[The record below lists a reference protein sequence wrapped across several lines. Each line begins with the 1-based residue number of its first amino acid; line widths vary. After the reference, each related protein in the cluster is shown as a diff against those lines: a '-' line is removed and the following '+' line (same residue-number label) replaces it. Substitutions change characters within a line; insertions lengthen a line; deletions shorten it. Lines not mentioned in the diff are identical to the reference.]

1 MKNSKQ
7 LFKRGLLSCMV
18 AALAMGFAVAQEN
31 QEETVWTDVTQY
43 FIVNPDYSN
52 GTTGWTDG
60 TAVPKVDYHNAELY
74 QTNATVLQEIT
85 GLQPGTY
92 KVTVQAF
99 HREKGNDAGA
109 NYGNNAETIQAFL
122 VAGTNEVAIRSLYS
136 EAQDESVTKHSYG
149 WPNTQQGA
157 MQYFNE
163 KHPGSYMNELVFTIE
178 EGTESI
184 TIGINSKSNSGG
196 RWTCWDNFKLY
207 KEGEFDPLALLKVQ
221 TSNLASFSEELTTL
235 GASAVAAEVNTYITT
250 YNGYTAETPAET
262 ISAAV
267 AEATNLTASISESV
281 IPAIESLNAAV
292 AASES
297 VSGKYAEDNA
307 VPASLKENLT
317 AAISDA
323 KNVLATTGLATIV
336 AAAGTEVTEVTA
348 ASKALTNFVALTQ
361 PLNKAK
367 ALADRIDAFNANK
380 ALAETD
386 AYEAV
391 ETSLTNAALGYD
403 EMATNV
409 AALNTVIRDNMT
421 AAFLGTATEENPI
434 DMTSFIVNPYIY
446 QNGVKTAN
454 PGGWTCVR
462 DNRDGDARTTS
473 EYDDSDLYAYFW
485 SGNLLTSGRYHQ
497 ELSGLPAGIYDLK
510 AVTCCNNG
518 AGNSKLWASLD
529 NETYQEV
536 NFSDD
541 SEATYLDKRDALET
555 NATVENVEVGAE
567 GVLYI
572 GVRVTSASG
581 LGKWFR
587 VDNFTLL
594 YTGSNKNRL
603 IDGVGFH
610 AAEEYIATTMNYDR
624 EFTKDTW
631 LTVCLPFAYTL
642 PEGVVAEE
650 LKSVENGV
658 FTFAAVE
665 VMEANKPYIIKNTT
679 ETAALFAALENV
691 TVAATPAAM
700 ETTVEGATMVGVYES
715 VKAADLVENN
725 DVLFFNTKGE
735 LKYLDAANTVAVEA
749 ITFTPFRAYI
759 LVDKNTFDDSTEKTI
774 SVRHD
779 DGTTGIEGAELNN
792 ENSEFIYDLLGRRVQ
807 QMEKGIY
814 IVNGKKVIR

>member
-1 MKNSKQ
+1 
-7 LFKRGLLSCMV
+7 
-18 AALAMGFAVAQEN
+18 
-31 QEETVWTDVTQY
+31 
-43 FIVNPDYSN
+43 
-52 GTTGWTDG
+52 
-60 TAVPKVDYHNAELY
+60 
-74 QTNATVLQEIT
+74 
-85 GLQPGTY
+85 
-92 KVTVQAF
+92 
-99 HREKGNDAGA
+99 
-109 NYGNNAETIQAFL
+109 
-122 VAGTNEVAIRSLYS
+122 
-136 EAQDESVTKHSYG
+136 
-149 WPNTQQGA
+149 

-184 TIGINSKSNSGG
+184 TIGINSKSNSNG

-221 TSNLASFSEELTTL
+221 TSNLASFSEELTAL

-281 IPAIESLNAAV
+281 IPAIELLNAAV
-292 AASES
+292 AAAES

-317 AAISDA
+317 AAITDA

-536 NFSDD
+536 NFSGDN
-541 SEATYLDKRDALET
+541 EAAYLTKRDALET

-572 GVRVTSASG
+572 GVRVTYASG
-581 LGKWFR
+581 NGKWFR
-587 VDNFTLL
+587 ADNFTLL

-610 AAEEYIATTMNYDR
+610 AAEEYIATTMSYDR

-725 DVLFFNTKGE
+725 DVLFFNTKGA
-735 LKYLDAANTVAVEA
+735 LKYLDAANTAAVEA

-779 DGTTGIEGAELNN
+779 DGTTGIESAELNN